1 MKAALAIIGVIAYLL
16 VGCVVAAITEDV
28 TNPKG
33 RKEDVNWDDP
43 DNPKTVIVLWP
54 LMLLLLGL
62 YYAARPFCKLYE
74 ILLKWFMTR
83 GERVKNG
90 RQKGKKGELELA
102 HVLRDYGYDTR
113 RGQQYCGANG
123 DADVVGLPG
132 VHIECK
138 RVERLN
144 LEDAVAQA
152 QRDAKLDEMPVVM
165 HRRNRGQWMVT
176 MPLADWMELYKEA
189 HDEL

>member
-1 MKAALAIIGVIAYLL
+1 M
-16 VGCVVAAITEDV
+16 
-28 TNPKG
+28 
-33 RKEDVNWDDP
+33 
-43 DNPKTVIVLWP
+43 
-54 LMLLLLGL
+54 
-62 YYAARPFCKLYE
+62 
-74 ILLKWFMTR
+74 
-83 GERVKNG
+83 KNG
-90 RQKGKKGELELA
+90 RAKGKRAELELA
-102 HVLRDYGYDTR
+102 RVLRDYGYDTR

-152 QRDAKLDEMPVVM
+152 QRDARPGEMPVVM

-176 MPLADWMELYKEA
+176 MPLADWIELYKRKGKE
-189 HDEL
+189 